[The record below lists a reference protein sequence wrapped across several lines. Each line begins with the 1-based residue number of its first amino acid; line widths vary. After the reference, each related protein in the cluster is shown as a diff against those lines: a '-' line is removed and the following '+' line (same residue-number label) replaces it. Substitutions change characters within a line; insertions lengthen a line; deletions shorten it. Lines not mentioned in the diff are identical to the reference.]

1 LGVCRKMEFRME
13 EGTEGGCF
21 LDSEFARRC
30 DFLHQHHHQLALNSF
45 YENEKIEQRK
55 IIIIIITAVSVD
67 VTIMGRG

>member
-30 DFLHQHHHQLALNSF
+30 DFLQHHHQLALNSF
-45 YENEKIEQRK
+45 YENEKIEQRI

-67 VTIMGRG
+67 VTIKWRG